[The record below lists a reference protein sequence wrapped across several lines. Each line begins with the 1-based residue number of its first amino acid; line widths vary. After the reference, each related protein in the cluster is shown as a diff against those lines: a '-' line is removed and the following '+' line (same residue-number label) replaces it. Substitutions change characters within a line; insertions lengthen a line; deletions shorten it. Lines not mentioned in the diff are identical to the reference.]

1 MMSDVPIQPTGFRVL
16 IRSDQVAETVDKS
29 QYEALASSGFQLTD
43 KETARKQKG
52 QVWGE
57 VIAKGPTAFK
67 DSKIWGE
74 NESDLIP
81 IGTKVYYERY
91 SGQPFTTPGVVE
103 AGTEYILVSDESVFG
118 IVNDTDLIEL
128 EDQQ

>member
-16 IRSDQVAETVDKS
+16 IRSDQVSETVDAQLYPTLGKD
-29 QYEALASSGFQLTD
+29 FQLTD

-52 QVWGE
+52 QVWGT
-57 VIAKGPTAFK
+57 VIAKGPMAFK